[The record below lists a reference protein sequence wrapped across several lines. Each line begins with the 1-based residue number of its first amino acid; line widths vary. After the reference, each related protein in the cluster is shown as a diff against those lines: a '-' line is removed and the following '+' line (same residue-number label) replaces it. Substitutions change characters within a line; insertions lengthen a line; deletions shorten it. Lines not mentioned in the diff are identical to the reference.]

1 MLPVLKLLLFPLLT
15 GIVCLVGYVVYR
27 YFNEKIMGSR
37 GLLELLLFTFLL
49 LAVNISILILGLLT
63 LVKVYEWLS

>member
-1 MLPVLKLLLFPLLT
+1 MPVLKLLLFPLLA
-15 GIVCLVGYVVYR
+15 GIVCLIGYRTYR

-49 LAVNISILILGLLT
+49 IAINLSIIILGLLA